1 MEKITIKTIMKVE
14 KSSDNDYQITFTIG
28 KFPNRASAGVF
39 AAHILMAKDELLE
52 EAEHVDFPC
61 VYEKSKKSTKRG

>member
-14 KSSDNDYQITFTIG
+14 KSADNAYQITFTIG
-28 KFPNRASAGVF
+28 KFPNRQAAGVF

-52 EAEHVDFPC
+52 ETEHIDFTNDIPLP
-61 VYEKSKKSTKRG
+61 KRTLH